1 MIDKLPHNLH
11 VDIKAFCEANNIVDV
26 DAFIIKLLVTG
37 FNIEKYGIKPHVKKT
52 EKVEVK
58 VPIVEEPIIEE
69 IEVEE
74 EIKEEVKEIIEIK
87 KENLDLYGE

>member
-1 MIDKLPHNLH
+1 MLNNLPHNLH
-11 VDIKAFCEANNIVDV
+11 VDIKAFCEANNIVDI

-37 FNIEKYGIKPHVKKT
+37 FNIEKYGTKPHVKKT
-52 EKVEVK
+52 EKAEVK
-58 VPIVEEPIIEE
+58 VSIVEEPIIEE
-69 IEVEE
+69 IEVEG